1 MNHSKNTSLYHLFVQ
16 LYDRKPSLAEWMKF
30 SSDPSIDDML
40 TTKGKESHFKKNNTF
55 N

>member
-1 MNHSKNTSLYHLFVQ
+1 MSNLNIKMNLFEQ

-40 TTKGKESHFKKNNTF
+40 TTKGKESHFNK
-55 N
+55 